1 MIDFNCDVGE
11 GIANEHLLMP
21 HITSCNIA
29 CGGHFGDENSI
40 DKTILLA
47 LKNNVLIGA
56 HPSFPDK
63 ENFGR
68 KWMHI
73 SDEDLFK
80 SIQYQMDLF
89 LKRMSL
95 HNARLHHIKP
105 HGALYNAIAIDE
117 NLAKI
122 FVKSILKYS
131 KNIFLYVPY
140 QSEIEKVAINNDIK
154 IIYEAFADRNY
165 NDDLTLVNR
174 AHENAIIKDKEAVFQ
189 HVSKMLIERKVKT
202 ISGKENEIK
211 VATFCVHSDTEN
223 AVEIVKYISEKLK
236 NQVSA

>member
-1 MIDFNCDVGE
+1 
-11 GIANEHLLMP
+11 
-21 HITSCNIA
+21 
-29 CGGHFGDENSI
+29 
-40 DKTILLA
+40 
-47 LKNNVLIGA
+47 
-56 HPSFPDK
+56 
-63 ENFGR
+63 
-68 KWMHI
+68 
-73 SDEDLFK
+73 
-80 SIQYQMDLF
+80 
-89 LKRMSL
+89 
-95 HNARLHHIKP
+95 
-105 HGALYNAIAIDE
+105 
-117 NLAKI
+117 
-122 FVKSILKYS
+122 
-131 KNIFLYVPY
+131 VPY

-202 ISGKENEIK
+202 ISGKEKEIK